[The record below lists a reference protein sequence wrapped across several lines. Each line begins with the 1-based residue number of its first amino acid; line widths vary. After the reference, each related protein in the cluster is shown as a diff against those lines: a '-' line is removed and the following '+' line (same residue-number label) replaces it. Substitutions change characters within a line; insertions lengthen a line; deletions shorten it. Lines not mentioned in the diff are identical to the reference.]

1 MDSSMTILLI
11 TAITGGLFY
20 VEMAS
25 ITLFPAL
32 YADICKKYAKW
43 RCKTCTLDMDYT
55 QNPQIPQ
62 GVDSN
67 NFIFK
72 IEKTCMFTLTYSNI
86 YTIIEK

>member
-1 MDSSMTILLI
+1 MTILLI

-32 YADICKKYAKW
+32 YAE
-43 RCKTCTLDMDYT
+43 
-55 QNPQIPQ
+55 IPP